1 MNRTP
6 VSKVI
11 PTLVIVGASLT
22 YDIIDRLSTDENAQC
37 VILVQEKNSGQAEHL
52 SPSNHHGLVPIT
64 LFEANAVTELQLRLS
79 GNFCPFTIMSFDKL
93 GSATTF
99 LEIHRDNLRF
109 SRCFFIGP
117 RIMYLTLNY

>member
-1 MNRTP
+1 M
-6 VSKVI
+6 
-11 PTLVIVGASLT
+11 VIVGASLT

-37 VILVQEKNSGQAEHL
+37 VILVQEKNIGQAEHL
-52 SPSNHHGLVPIT
+52 SPSNYQDLVPIT